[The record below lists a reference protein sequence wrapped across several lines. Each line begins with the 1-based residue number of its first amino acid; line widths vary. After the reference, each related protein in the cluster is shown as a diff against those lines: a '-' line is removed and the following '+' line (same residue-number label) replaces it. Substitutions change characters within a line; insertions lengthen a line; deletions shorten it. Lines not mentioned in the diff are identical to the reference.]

1 MVGWRQLQWRE
12 KGWAREKHV
21 CLVIYQ
27 SYYAYSEQKETVM
40 KTEVSVL
47 EKNYM
52 IHTLKKEAPLWL
64 LVVFG
69 TYLLT
74 GILLL
79 LLAFLVYQFGLGEKA
94 VGIFIIVIYAAV
106 NFCGGF
112 FMGKKKK
119 VKKYLAGF
127 VMGILYFAFLVLVSL
142 LCNHGLQDLSG
153 NFFTTMII
161 CTGSGMLG
169 GMLS

>member
-1 MVGWRQLQWRE
+1 M
-12 KGWAREKHV
+12 
-21 CLVIYQ
+21 
-27 SYYAYSEQKETVM
+27 
-40 KTEVSVL
+40 
-47 EKNYM
+47 EKNNM
-52 IHTLKKEAPLWL
+52 LHTVKKEGPLWL
-64 LVVFG
+64 FVVFG

-94 VGIFIIVIYAAV
+94 VGIAIIVIYAAV
-106 NFCGGF
+106 NFMGGF

-127 VMGILYFAFLVLVSL
+127 TMGILYFTFLVVVSL
-142 LCNHGLQDLSG
+142 LCNHGLQDFSG
-153 NFFTTMII
+153 NFFTTMVI
-161 CTGSGMLG
+161 CAGSGMLG